1 MGLFEI
7 KTSHLGS
14 SNPFERTNAAIKLTH
29 VTVTLI
35 ASIEKDNM
43 SKMLVSDQPSKAMKK
58 TKRIVKILMNV
69 IAMKVMKVRDPYFRP
84 FLILCPFKTLILL
97 KPRERR
103 RKDVH

>member
-14 SNPFERTNAAIKLTH
+14 SNPFDRTNAAIKLTH

-69 IAMKVMKVRDPYFRP
+69 IAMKVMKVRDPYFP
-84 FLILCPFKTLILL
+84 FLIHCPFNTLIVL